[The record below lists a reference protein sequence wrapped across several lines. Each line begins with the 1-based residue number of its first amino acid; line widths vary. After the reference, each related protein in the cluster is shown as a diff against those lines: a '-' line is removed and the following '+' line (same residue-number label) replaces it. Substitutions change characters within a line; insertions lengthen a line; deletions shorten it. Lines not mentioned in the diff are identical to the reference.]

1 MHAGSATAPPRA
13 TDPRRHGRLLPPGLE
28 TTADCRRGGRD
39 TGSGPGKPVMMSSSE
54 PPPDQG
60 RVFPLL
66 REAFGQRSLTARRA
80 AGVISIATVILTVA
94 GGVAIWLVDR
104 DSFSSL
110 GEGLWWSVQT
120 LTTVGY
126 GDVVPDDT
134 TGRLIGTLVMLNGIA
149 FLTVITAAVTATLID
164 QMRQASSSVIR
175 ARRRR
180 SRTGRAVSGRSTPGS
195 RPSRPSW
202 RNGIATRDRRT
213 QPAGAGSSSP
223 ASG

>member
-1 MHAGSATAPPRA
+1 
-13 TDPRRHGRLLPPGLE
+13 
-28 TTADCRRGGRD
+28 
-39 TGSGPGKPVMMSSSE
+39 MMSSSE

-66 REAFGQRSLTARRA
+66 REEFGQRSLTARRA
-80 AGVISIATVILTVA
+80 AGVITIATVILTVA

-134 TGRLIGTLVMLNGIA
+134 PGRLIGTIVMLNGIA

-164 QMRQASSSVIR
+164 QMRVRRQASPEQGDDDADRASSLREINTR
-175 ARRRR
+175 LEAIE
-180 SRTGRAVSGRSTPGS
+180 ALL
-195 RPSRPSW
+195 
-202 RNGIATRDRRT
+202 AKRDRD
-213 QPAGAGSSSP
+213 
-223 ASG
+223 

>member
-1 MHAGSATAPPRA
+1 
-13 TDPRRHGRLLPPGLE
+13 
-28 TTADCRRGGRD
+28 
-39 TGSGPGKPVMMSSSE
+39 MMSSSE

-66 REAFGQRSLTARRA
+66 REEFGQRSLTARRA
-80 AGVISIATVILTVA
+80 AGVITIATVILTVA

-134 TGRLIGTLVMLNGIA
+134 PGRLPVAPGIRESLVVRG
-149 FLTVITAAVTATLID
+149 AVSD
-164 QMRQASSSVIR
+164 SQVGEGWR
-175 ARRRR
+175 
-180 SRTGRAVSGRSTPGS
+180 GRALALV
-195 RPSRPSW
+195 
-202 RNGIATRDRRT
+202 
-213 QPAGAGSSSP
+213 
-223 ASG
+223 